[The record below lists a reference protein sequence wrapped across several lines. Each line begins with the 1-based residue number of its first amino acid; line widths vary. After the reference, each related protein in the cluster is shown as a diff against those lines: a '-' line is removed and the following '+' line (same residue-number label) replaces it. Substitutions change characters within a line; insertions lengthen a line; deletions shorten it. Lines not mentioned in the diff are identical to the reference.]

1 MSEEK
6 LYQFNEYV
14 LSYDKGHND
23 RSCLTISKI
32 QNDNMYVMS
41 SLYDGSA
48 DVINLMLNSLQ
59 EELRQTKLLKEKY
72 QLKKD
77 KQKELLDKIK
87 EYLTSY
93 ESINTIQECE
103 MPENN
108 IGLDEE
114 TFIEM
119 VHRYM
124 KVHNKIIKLLEE
136 IE

>member
-1 MSEEK
+1 MNKEK

-14 LSYDKGHND
+14 LGYDKGHND

-32 QNDNMYVMS
+32 QNNNIYVMS

-48 DVINLMLNSLQ
+48 DIISLMLDSLQ

-77 KQKELLDKIK
+77 KQKEVLDKIK
-87 EYLTSY
+87 E
-93 ESINTIQECE
+93 
-103 MPENN
+103 MFK
-108 IGLDEE
+108 EE
-114 TFIEM
+114 THEDGCEFCYKLE
-119 VHRYM
+119 R
-124 KVHNKIIKLLEE
+124 LLEE

>member
-14 LSYDKGHND
+14 LGYDKGHND

-48 DVINLMLNSLQ
+48 DVISLMLDSLQ

-77 KQKELLDKIK
+77 KYKEVLDKIK
-87 EYLTSY
+87 EKCL
-93 ESINTIQECE
+93 SIKGNPEHTIVSKNELVKQFLE
-103 MPENN
+103 
-108 IGLDEE
+108 
-114 TFIEM
+114 
-119 VHRYM
+119 
-124 KVHNKIIKLLEE
+124 LLEE

>member
-14 LSYDKGHND
+14 LGYDKGHND

-48 DVINLMLNSLQ
+48 DVISLMLDSLQ
-59 EELRQTKLLKEKY
+59 EELIQTKLLNEKY

-77 KQKELLDKIK
+77 KQKEVLDDIK
-87 EYLTSY
+87 ENLKNIDFEYLRLT
-93 ESINTIQECE
+93 
-103 MPENN
+103 NN
-108 IGLDEE
+108 HCLADYLE
-114 TFIEM
+114 
-119 VHRYM
+119 RLL
-124 KVHNKIIKLLEE
+124 KLLEE

>member
-1 MSEEK
+1 MNEEK

-14 LSYDKGHND
+14 LGYDKGHND

-32 QNDNMYVMS
+32 QNNNIYVMS

-48 DVINLMLNSLQ
+48 DVISLMLDSLQ

-77 KQKELLDKIK
+77 KQKEILDKIK
-87 EYLTSY
+87 EYAEKY
-93 ESINTIQECE
+93 KIIGVIA
-103 MPENN
+103 PEEN
-108 IGLDEE
+108 EY
-114 TFIEM
+114 M
-119 VHRYM
+119 VH
-124 KVHNKIIKLLEE
+124 ILKLLEE